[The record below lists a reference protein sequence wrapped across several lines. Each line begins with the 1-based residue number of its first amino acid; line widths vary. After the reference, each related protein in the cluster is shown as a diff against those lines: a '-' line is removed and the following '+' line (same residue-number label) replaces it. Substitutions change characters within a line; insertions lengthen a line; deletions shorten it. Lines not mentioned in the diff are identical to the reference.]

1 MQLTV
6 LSVMACG
13 KQEFNQ
19 IDIIVPFGL
28 KLWEFK
34 SGLKNVSKK
43 KTPSLTI

>member
-6 LSVMACG
+6 LSVMARG

-28 KLWEFK
+28 KHWEFK

-43 KTPSLTI
+43 KTPSQTT

>member
-19 IDIIVPFGL
+19 INVVVPSGL
-28 KLWEFK
+28 ELWEFK
-34 SGLKNVSKK
+34 SGPEKC
-43 KTPSLTI
+43 

>member
-19 IDIIVPFGL
+19 IDVVVPSGL
-28 KLWEFK
+28 ELWEYKFEPEK
-34 SGLKNVSKK
+34 C
-43 KTPSLTI
+43 